1 MFLDGETKAEW
12 LRQIRYARSDQ
23 NRDILLSD
31 KRNTPF
37 RVSSRTVFRCVASLF
52 FVVFIAHQKH
62 GKHSANVFALH
73 SMQLDWTIT
82 LVAITSARYL
92 SLLFF
97 FSFFFFCST
106 FLPARTSID
115 QLENWLLVVSSVRT
129 TSSFRV
135 PYDAVN

>member
-82 LVAITSARYL
+82 LAAITSARYL

-97 FSFFFFCST
+97 FFFFLFLFNFPSSPNKHRST
-106 FLPARTSID
+106 GKLVARCFVGANNK
-115 QLENWLLVVSSVRT
+115 QLSRSLRCG
-129 TSSFRV
+129 
-135 PYDAVN
+135 